1 MENDKDE
8 KVKVS
13 PQKVLVRRRG
23 RPRLSDEE
31 KARRDQE
38 RLERLQKNKEER
50 AKREQERLE
59 RLQKNKEE
67 REQKKLE
74 KEAQKGPPK
83 KRGRKFKPDKLTPAE
98 RAREYRKNPEYVEKH
113 KAYCKSYNDKI
124 RAMREYCVAND
135 IKL

>member
-1 MENDKDE
+1 MENNKDE

-13 PQKVLVRRRG
+13 PVRRG
-23 RPRLSDEE
+23 RRPLSDEE
-31 KARRDQE
+31 KAR
-38 RLERLQKNKEER
+38 
-50 AKREQERLE
+50 REQERLE

-67 REQKKLE
+67 RERKRLE
-74 KEAQKGPPK
+74 KLAQKGPPK
-83 KRGRKFKPDKLTPAE
+83 KRGRKFKPDKLTPTE

-135 IKL
+135 IEL

>member
-1 MENDKDE
+1 MENHDE

-13 PQKVLVRRRG
+13 PQKVLVRKRG
-23 RPRLSDEE
+23 RRPLTDEE
-31 KARRDQE
+31 KAR
-38 RLERLQKNKEER
+38 
-50 AKREQERLE
+50 REQERLE

-67 REQKKLE
+67 RERKREQKKLE

-124 RAMREYCVAND
+124 RAMREYCVANN
-135 IKL
+135 IEL